1 MPDIQTIIDRQRTFF
16 ETGATKQT
24 EFRLEQLRKL
34 QTAIKAYEP
43 SIMEALKLDLNKNEF
58 ESFASEIGILL
69 EELFLALKHLPKWS
83 KPKKVKTPFTHLGA
97 SSYSYPEPY
106 GRALIIAPWN
116 YPFQLAIA
124 PLIGAMAAGNCAVI
138 KPSELAPNTSS
149 VLARMI
155 SETFDPGYIAVVEG
169 ALETSQAL
177 LAEPFD
183 YIFFT
188 GSSAVG
194 KIVMEAAS
202 KHLTPVTLELGGK
215 SPCIVHDDADIKK
228 AAKRI
233 VWGKLLNAGQ
243 TCVAPDYLYV
253 HARIKEPLVNEM
265 KKQIRKLFGH
275 PLDSPESFPKI
286 INERHFNRII
296 SLLNSGQTIEGGRY
310 DRERL
315 IIEPTLLDQVTWQDP
330 IMQEEIFGPV
340 LPILTY
346 TDLSEVI
353 RSVNAYPKPLAL
365 YAFTDSNL
373 IQERLIDSIPFGGGC
388 MNDTIMHIVNPHLPF
403 GGTGTSGMGSYH
415 GKSSFEL
422 FSHYKSILKQTNRF
436 DLPFRYPNRRNGLK
450 LLKKIF
456 K

>member
-1 MPDIQTIIDRQRTFF
+1 MPNIKAVIDRQRAFF

-34 QTAIKAYEP
+34 KTAIKAYES

-69 EELFLALKHLPKWS
+69 EELSLAQKQLPKWT
-83 KPKKVKTPFTHLGA
+83 KPKKVKTPSTHLGA
-97 SSYSYPEPY
+97 SSYRYPEPY

-124 PLIGAMAAGNCAVI
+124 PLIGAMAAGNCAVL
-138 KPSELAPNTSS
+138 KPSELAPHTSGII
-149 VLARMI
+149 ARVI
-155 SETFDPGYIAVVEG
+155 SETFDPGYITVVEG
-169 ALETSQAL
+169 TLETSQAL

-183 YIFFT
+183 CIFFT
-188 GSSAVG
+188 GSVAVG
-194 KIVMEAAS
+194 KSVMEAAS

-215 SPCIVHDDADIKK
+215 SPCIVHDDADLKK

-233 VWGKLLNAGQ
+233 IWGKLLNAGQ
-243 TCVAPDYLYV
+243 TCVAPDYLYA
-253 HARIKEPLVNEM
+253 HASIKEPLINEM
-265 KKQIRKLFGH
+265 KKQIRKLFGQ
-275 PLDSPESFPKI
+275 PFDSPEQFPRI
-286 INERHFNRII
+286 INERHFDRII
-296 SLLNSGQTIEGGRY
+296 NLMSSGQTIEGGRY

-315 IIEPTLLDQVTWQDP
+315 IIEPTLLDQVTWEDP
-330 IMQEEIFGPV
+330 IMKEEIFGPV

-353 RSVNAYPKPLAL
+353 RSVSARPKPLAL
-365 YAFTDSNL
+365 YAFTTSNL
-373 IQERLIDSIPFGGGC
+373 IQERLIDSVPFGGGC

-403 GGTGTSGMGSYH
+403 GGTGNSGMGSYH
-415 GKSSFEL
+415 GKSSFDQ
-422 FSHYKSILKQTNRF
+422 FSHYKSVLKQTNRF

-450 LLKKIF
+450 LLKMVF